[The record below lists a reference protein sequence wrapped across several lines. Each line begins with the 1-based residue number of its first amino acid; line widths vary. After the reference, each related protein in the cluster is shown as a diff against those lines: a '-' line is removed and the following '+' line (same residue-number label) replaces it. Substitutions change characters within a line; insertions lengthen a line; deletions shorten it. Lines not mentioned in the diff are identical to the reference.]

1 MKVKIQGAILLLLG
15 IVGAIFVFTYDILAG
30 KPVNDISGPKSIA
43 VLIICAVLIVMG
55 VRFLLKRPQK

>member
-43 VLIICAVLIVMG
+43 VLIICAVFIVMG

>member
-15 IVGAIFVFTYDILAG
+15 IVGAIFVSTYDIVAG
-30 KPVNDISGPKSIA
+30 KPVNDISGLKSISA
-43 VLIICAVLIVMG
+43 LIICAVLIVMG

>member
-1 MKVKIQGAILLLLG
+1 MKIKIQGAILLLLG

-30 KPVNDISGPKSIA
+30 KLVNDISGAKSISA
-43 VLIICAVLIVMG
+43 LIICAVLIVMG